1 MQINE
6 SRNSANVGN
15 QSPAP
20 EGGLPGGE
28 QLNNQFMTL
37 LVAQIKNQDPLNPAD
52 GTEFV
57 SQMAQLSQV
66 QATEN
71 MAKLLKSNTVQMAK
85 MQTMATANLVGQQ
98 VMVEGH
104 EITLGKD
111 RVAGRLTLKQPAPT
125 LLLHITDILGQE
137 KVIDLGKQ
145 PAGPVNFTLDP
156 AAAKLQPGQYQ
167 LSAVSGS
174 GEELIP
180 LEVAGKVNN
189 VRISPQGG
197 APQLNITGLGEVSYS
212 QITQFGA

>member
-1 MQINE
+1 
-6 SRNSANVGN
+6 
-15 QSPAP
+15 
-20 EGGLPGGE
+20 
-28 QLNNQFMTL
+28 
-37 LVAQIKNQDPLNPAD
+37 
-52 GTEFV
+52 
-57 SQMAQLSQV
+57 
-66 QATEN
+66 
-71 MAKLLKSNTVQMAK
+71 
-85 MQTMATANLVGQQ
+85 
-98 VMVEGH
+98 MVEGH

-111 RVAGRLTLKQPAPT
+111 PVAGRLTLKQPAPT

-197 APQLNITGLGEVSYS
+197 APQLNITGLGEVHTAKSHNSGPSPHGQYHPINPSYLY
-212 QITQFGA
+212 GNML

>member
-6 SRNSANVGN
+6 SRNLVNMAN
-15 QSPAP
+15 QSSVLEGAMP
-20 EGGLPGGE
+20 EGQ

-98 VMVEGH
+98 VMVESN
-104 EITLGKD
+104 EMTLGKD

-125 LLLHITDILGQE
+125 LLLHITDMLGQK

-174 GEELIP
+174 GEKLIP

-197 APQLNITGLGEVSYS
+197 APQLNIAGLGEVSYS

>member
-6 SRNSANVGN
+6 SRNLANIGN
-15 QSPAP
+15 QSPAL

-85 MQTMATANLVGQQ
+85 MQTMAAANLVGQQ
-98 VMVEGH
+98 VMVESN
-104 EITLGKD
+104 EITLDKAS
-111 RVAGRLTLKQPAPT
+111 VAGRLTLKQPAPT
-125 LLLHITDILGQE
+125 LLLHVTDMLGHKQ
-137 KVIDLGKQ
+137 VIDLGKQ

-156 AAAKLQPGQYQ
+156 VAAKLQPGQYQ
-167 LSAVSGS
+167 ISAVSGS

-197 APQLNITGLGEVSYS
+197 APQLNIAGLGEVSYR

>member
-1 MQINE
+1 
-6 SRNSANVGN
+6 
-15 QSPAP
+15 
-20 EGGLPGGE
+20 
-28 QLNNQFMTL
+28 
-37 LVAQIKNQDPLNPAD
+37 
-52 GTEFV
+52 
-57 SQMAQLSQV
+57 MAQLSQV

-156 AAAKLQPGQYQ
+156 AVAKLQPGQYQ

-197 APQLNITGLGEVSYS
+197 AAQLNITGLGEVSYS